1 MKTPYLKIPKKTF
14 EEFNLSYDKLILIGI
29 NNSTDYLGHIYEL
42 TEEELNGYIESVL
55 PKENFDIKK
64 YENKK
69 AFIIQGSS
77 KTSARMT
84 NILKPYNIKLVSD
97 YKKADFY
104 ITNSNTN
111 CAFSKNNTFFKIN
124 SSKWYKML
132 KVTHAGYNLRGIG
145 GYINTASLADKSYQ
159 WRRMKGYYIGGT
171 YFNILMEKKDLVHES
186 LFVNLHPS
194 IEITEDLSKQLISMI
209 ESADKSNFSIVKKI
223 IPTIDPGRNQMILF
237 EFLQNINIYKH
248 HFNKD
253 KDCKGWFKNL
263 GVWDRMK
270 TENLII
276 ALHQQ
281 NKLTKE
287 GFKFLE
293 KESREDIRLCNRKI
307 YSFKVNLKDEFKK
320 YI

>member
-29 NNSTDYLGHIYEL
+29 NNSTEYLGHIYEL
-42 TEEELNGYIESVL
+42 TEEELNGYMNKNIL
-55 PKENFDIKK
+55 KENFDIKK

-104 ITNSNTN
+104 ISNSNTN
-111 CAFSKNNTFFKIN
+111 CAFSKNNTFFKIDV
-124 SSKWYKML
+124 SKWYKML
-132 KVTHAGYNLRGIG
+132 KVTHAGYNLRAIG
-145 GYINTASLADKSYQ
+145 GYINTESLADKSSQ
-159 WRRMKGYYIGGT
+159 WRRMNGYYIGGT

-186 LFVNLHPS
+186 LFVNLHPT

-209 ESADKSNFSIVKKI
+209 ISADKSNFSMVKKI
-223 IPTIDPGRNQMILF
+223 IPTIDPGSNINILF
-237 EFLQNINIYKH
+237 EFLQNIRKYMH

-253 KDCKGWFKNL
+253 KDCKGWFINL

-281 NKLTKE
+281 DKLTKE
-287 GFKFLE
+287 SFKFLE
-293 KESREDIRLCNRKI
+293 KKSREKIKIYNREI
-307 YSFKVNLKDEFKK
+307 YSFKVNIKDEFKK